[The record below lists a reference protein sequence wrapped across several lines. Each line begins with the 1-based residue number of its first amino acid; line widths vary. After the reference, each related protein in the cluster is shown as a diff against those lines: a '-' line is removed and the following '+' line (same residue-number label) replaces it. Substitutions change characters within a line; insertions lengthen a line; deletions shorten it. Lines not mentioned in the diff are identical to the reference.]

1 MFKEQKGITLVALV
15 ITIIVLL
22 ILAGVSIAMLTGDN
36 GIFNKATTAKDETG
50 KASVTEA
57 VSLAISEIMANKV
70 DPTYKDSDNELNTT
84 TISKL
89 AIQNDTSLSKGTGK
103 DTDVDNTH
111 TLYLKTASTEYKV
124 VYTEKSG
131 DTPSSLSVE
140 EYTATPAE

>member
-36 GIFNKATTAKDETG
+36 GILNKATTAKDETG

-70 DPTYKDSDNELNTT
+70 DPTYNELNTT

>member
-36 GIFNKATTAKDETG
+36 GILNKATTAKDETG

-70 DPTYKDSDNELNTT
+70 DPTYRGNDRTLDAA

-89 AIQNDTSLSKGTGK
+89 AIQNNTSLSKGKGEDGDDAENK
-103 DTDVDNTH
+103 IH

-124 VYTEKSG
+124 VYTEKNG
-131 DTPSSLSVE
+131 ADTSSSLTVE
-140 EYTATPAE
+140 